1 MNTPDV
7 VVAIKKVLETLDIPF
22 TTLARIVK
30 SKGKVGLEELI
41 TSWHNEVNDPKLSL
55 EGLNIKAES
64 ILGLLPSGC
73 QDAVKKYQNFKKIF
87 VEHEAELTLLTTKQI
102 NVNNLLKWLC
112 GYKPEQNLKIIKSVL
127 TELKSVLTELKSY
140 STQDLD
146 NWLQEVTKKQ
156 IISTLGLKKQ
166 SGDVPPDNFDEEKV
180 YDENDP
186 IAEEPLGL
194 NEGSLSVSLQNVS
207 VRSQFG
213 WHRFRQSADYDWM
226 PPQAEEFS
234 MLDPNEM
241 DPSEM
246 YSFVIGK
253 DDLL

>member
-1 MNTPDV
+1 LNTPDV

-22 TTLARIVK
+22 TTLARIAIQ
-30 SKGKVGLEELI
+30 KGKAGLEELI
-41 TSWHNEVNDPKLSL
+41 TCLHNEVNDPKLSL

-146 NWLQEVTKKQ
+146 NWLQDVTKKK

-186 IAEEPLGL
+186 IAEEQLVL
-194 NEGSLSVSLQNVS
+194 NEVSLAVSLQLQDGS
-207 VRSQFG
+207 VQSKFG
-213 WHRFRQSADYDWM
+213 CHRLRQSETDNWM
-226 PPQAEEFS
+226 PPEAEEFS
-234 MLDPNEM
+234 MLDRYEM
-241 DPSEM
+241 DAFM
-246 YSFVIGK
+246 IGDK
-253 DDLL
+253 TLL